1 MIVASIAADQLIY
14 AGYCWLWYTYDS
26 GNAQFA
32 PISACQYI
40 VGVAATSIF
49 ISLLFFGAYYSFNEM
64 GKSKP
69 ASFGIIVKF
78 FFFSF
83 FSSFTLLFFLYLAFD
98 RAI

>member
-1 MIVASIAADQLIY
+1 VIVASIAADQLIY

-78 FFFSF
+78 FF
-83 FSSFTLLFFLYLAFD
+83 LFFFFIYVIILF
-98 RAI
+98 ISCF